1 MSNLSDSL
9 SQQLASRDLSLQEWK
24 LLLQRLLD
32 YGVLCRDDS
41 QVEAEFYDQFVRI
54 EPLVDDYLSLIG
66 VRFQHD
72 KHFHYV
78 RLIPPGARLSGVDD
92 ENDEPYNGGF
102 RQRLSQHEV
111 AMVLVLR
118 AEYDKALREGAID
131 EQGCT
136 AISLEAITLSM
147 KNLLKRALPEQ
158 MVERRQVFK
167 KLRQLRLIHF
177 VNEADLE
184 QGESWIKIRPLI
196 INLVSNEWLEAI
208 RKDAKLGSD
217 IVSQSQTDSEEIVA
231 LGVASNIEDTTEKV
245 ESAVLNAEPFPHASQ
260 PALEG
265 GDAMERAASVA
276 TVEPEIVTARETAP
290 ARKALGK
297 EAVMK
302 EKAKAVEAKASV
314 KKASAAKNPA
324 TKTAAAKSTLIKV
337 ASSVTPVAKKPVTQK
352 ASVNTVAA
360 AAKTAKAADKNG
372 NAEKPATA
380 KKATLASNPVKAAA
394 KKVATEK
401 STTKS
406 TPSDA

>member
-1 MSNLSDSL
+1 MSSLSDTL
-9 SQQLASRDLSLQEWK
+9 SQQLASRDLGLQDWK
-24 LLLQRLLD
+24 LLVQRLLD

-78 RLIPPGARLSGVDD
+78 RLIPPGARLAGVDD

-177 VNEADLE
+177 VNEADLD

-196 INLVSNEWLEAI
+196 VNLVSNEWLEAI
-208 RKDAKLGSD
+208 RQDAKLGNHLLT
-217 IVSQSQTDSEEIVA
+217 QSQADGEPTDTPV
-231 LGVASNIEDTTEKV
+231 NIEDAEQAGQQAFEETDVPVPVSAENLVEVEKK
-245 ESAVLNAEPFPHASQ
+245 
-260 PALEG
+260 
-265 GDAMERAASVA
+265 VA
-276 TVEPEIVTARETAP
+276 TKKTAVKKAPVIEPLTSQSPVKP
-290 ARKALGK
+290 ATTKTTSKKPVA
-297 EAVMK
+297 
-302 EKAKAVEAKASV
+302 AKAVTSASPAV
-314 KKASAAKNPA
+314 KK
-324 TKTAAAKSTLIKV
+324 
-337 ASSVTPVAKKPVTQK
+337 
-352 ASVNTVAA
+352 
-360 AAKTAKAADKNG
+360 
-372 NAEKPATA
+372 ATA
-380 KKATLASNPVKAAA
+380 KKVAPPVVTKNVSEKPAKTTAKAGKPVATKQTAVSSKPTAKKAAGKKTTA
-394 KKVATEK
+394 K
-401 STTKS
+401 SIS
-406 TPSDA
+406 IDAES